1 MAFNWGKCF
10 VSITVI
16 LLIYESPQETDAL
29 FWPSEKIEKGL
40 KHNPRQTKYRL
51 SVDCVKTENVKTENK
66 YDSSIYVE
74 AICGSPN
81 MTCQNRGR
89 PRKILHLL
97 TYF

>member
-40 KHNPRQTKYRL
+40 KHNPRQAQYSPGCQLIVLKQKTLRL
-51 SVDCVKTENVKTENK
+51 KT
-66 YDSSIYVE
+66 
-74 AICGSPN
+74 N
-81 MTCQNRGR
+81 MTARFMLKLFVDPQ
-89 PRKILHLL
+89 
-97 TYF
+97 T